1 MAETDDPGP
10 WYKKEIW
17 LILIILLFAGV
28 TLWNSRAT
36 LFPDKFVQMIE
47 YSNFGFTFRHPQDAD
62 LWEVG
67 LDAENVF
74 DYTGTIR
81 PSEDEGMVGY
91 DWEGLEV
98 AVTWLA
104 VEQAPTPEEI
114 LETHYTSVIVNGE
127 RRDREITITKG
138 ELETRETNEH
148 STVLQFHSVEIMMPG
163 SSEPLYGEGYVDGWY
178 CLNTGK
184 FYTVYV
190 YQWNSG
196 QPPDQTEAQALA
208 RLNTFLKTLR
218 CHS

>member
-10 WYKKEIW
+10 WHRKDTW
-17 LILIILLFAGV
+17 LILIILLIAGV
-28 TLWNSRAT
+28 TLWNSKAT

-62 LWEVG
+62 LWDVG
-67 LDAENVF
+67 LDGENVF
-74 DYTGTIR
+74 DYKGTIR
-81 PSEDEGMVGY
+81 PSEDGGMVGY
-91 DWEGLEV
+91 GWEGQEA
-98 AVTWLA
+98 AVTWSA

-138 ELETRETNEH
+138 ELETGKTNGH
-148 STVLQFHSVEIMMPG
+148 STALQFHSVEIMMPG

-178 CLNTGK
+178 CQNTGR

-190 YQWNSG
+190 YRWNPG
-196 QPPDQTEAQALA
+196 QPPDQTEAQALT

-218 CHS
+218 CHG